1 MAIDV
6 IVSNGQDTI
15 TTYQEAIRTAGEKL
29 VEKGNIDAK
38 YIDACIEREIDFP
51 TGLLLANGD
60 GIAIPHGNSDLV
72 NKDSISV
79 VRIKNTVEFGRMED
93 KNLKVGCSLV
103 FNLALASGNQHIGI
117 LRKLI
122 GLFQDEEFVDTCK
135 NEETDT
141 VQKYLLTKLAE

>member
-72 NKDSISV
+72 NKDSISFF
-79 VRIKNTVEFGRMED
+79 IFTCIYKLF
-93 KNLKVGCSLV
+93 
-103 FNLALASGNQHIGI
+103 I
-117 LRKLI
+117 L
-122 GLFQDEEFVDTCK
+122 E
-135 NEETDT
+135 
-141 VQKYLLTKLAE
+141 

>member
-29 VEKGNIDAK
+29 VEKGILMLSILTLVLK
-38 YIDACIEREIDFP
+38 EIDFP

-93 KNLKVGCSLV
+93 KDLKVGCSLV

-135 NEETDT
+135 M
-141 VQKYLLTKLAE
+141 KKLILFKNIY

>member
-38 YIDACIEREIDFP
+38 YI
-51 TGLLLANGD
+51 GD

-93 KNLKVGCSLV
+93 KDLKVGCSLV
-103 FNLALASGNQHIGI
+103 FNLALALASGNQHIGI

>member
-93 KNLKVGCSLV
+93 KTSSIISLKNFIFFLLKSCIFSYFTKWKTDGKYHPSD
-103 FNLALASGNQHIGI
+103 FIQ
-117 LRKLI
+117 LI
-122 GLFQDEEFVDTCK
+122 
-135 NEETDT
+135 
-141 VQKYLLTKLAE
+141 

>member
-1 MAIDV
+1 M
-6 IVSNGQDTI
+6 
-15 TTYQEAIRTAGEKL
+15 
-29 VEKGNIDAK
+29 
-38 YIDACIEREIDFP
+38 
-51 TGLLLANGD
+51 LLANGD

-93 KNLKVGCSLV
+93 KDLKVGCSLV

>member
-6 IVSNGQDTI
+6 IVSDGQDKI
-15 TTYQEAIRTAGEKL
+15 KTYEEAIRVAGEKL
-29 VEKGNIDAK
+29 VGKGNIDAK
-38 YIDACIEREIDFP
+38 YIDACIEREKDFP

-79 VRIKNTVEFGRMED
+79 IRVKNTVEFGRMED
-93 KNLKVGCSLV
+93 KDLKVSCSLV

-135 NEETDT
+135 NEETAV

>member
-60 GIAIPHGNSDLV
+60 GIAIPHG
-72 NKDSISV
+72 
-79 VRIKNTVEFGRMED
+79 RMED
-93 KNLKVGCSLV
+93 KDLKVGCSLV

>member
-1 MAIDV
+1 M
-6 IVSNGQDTI
+6 
-15 TTYQEAIRTAGEKL
+15 
-29 VEKGNIDAK
+29 
-38 YIDACIEREIDFP
+38 
-51 TGLLLANGD
+51 LLANGD

-93 KNLKVGCSLV
+93 KDLKVGCSLV

-135 NEETDT
+135 M
-141 VQKYLLTKLAE
+141 KKLILFKNIY

>member
-6 IVSNGQDTI
+6 IVSDGQDMI
-15 TTYQEAIRTAGEKL
+15 TTYQEAIRTVGEKL

-79 VRIKNTVEFGRMED
+79 VRVKNTVEFGRMED
-93 KNLKVGCSLV
+93 KDLKVSCSLV

-122 GLFQDEEFVDTCK
+122 GLFQDEEFVNTCK
-135 NEETDT
+135 NEETAV